1 MNTIAFTNVTKRY
14 DDQLAVDKVNFTIQE
29 GEIFGLLGPNG
40 AGKSTLLSMLCG
52 VVNMDKGDIT
62 IGEHSINKN
71 PVNVKRLLGYVPQDL
86 ALFEN
91 LTIMDNL
98 DYFAGMYGLK
108 GKLKKERIKEA
119 LEVTGLAERKKDK
132 VKKLSG
138 GMKRRLNIACAILH
152 RPKVLIMDEPTVGID
167 PQSRNHILEF
177 TKGMNE
183 KYGTTIIYTSH
194 YMEEIQRLCNS
205 LIILDQGKEIIRG
218 TKEEILQAVI
228 DESILNIDLMEQK
241 PEIIG
246 GLRKVEGIVE
256 VTYEDV
262 LKVVVKSGEYK
273 LEDVLKVIRESGG
286 HIVNMNIQEPNLE
299 TVFLSLTGKK
309 LRD

>member
-1 MNTIAFTNVTKRY
+1 M
-14 DDQLAVDKVNFTIQE
+14 
-29 GEIFGLLGPNG
+29 
-40 AGKSTLLSMLCG
+40 
-52 VVNMDKGDIT
+52 
-62 IGEHSINKN
+62 
-71 PVNVKRLLGYVPQDL
+71 
-86 ALFEN
+86 
-91 LTIMDNL
+91 
-98 DYFAGMYGLK
+98 
-108 GKLKKERIKEA
+108 
-119 LEVTGLAERKKDK
+119 DK
-132 VKKLSG
+132 VKNYTG